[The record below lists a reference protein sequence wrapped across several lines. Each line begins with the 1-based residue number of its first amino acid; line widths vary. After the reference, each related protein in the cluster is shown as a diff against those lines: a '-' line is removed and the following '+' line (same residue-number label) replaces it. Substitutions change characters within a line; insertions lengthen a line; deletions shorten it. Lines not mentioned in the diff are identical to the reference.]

1 MTGPDRSIYITSKKM
16 PDQHTILKLLPHFLL
31 PCSGHHTTSFSS
43 SSFSSC
49 KVEIGK
55 EVELDVDLYSLWG
68 EVSAVFHNF
77 QLCGKIQGNL
87 VMAFDPFAAVHPRK
101 LIELLLDAEPERE
114 RILDHFSAQ
123 NSFSLT
129 NHHPLE
135 LIYNLSSPS
144 PQYLW
149 FHLFFGEKVQFV
161 RNFKSETQK
170 TSYFSFS
177 ATKARYII

>member
-1 MTGPDRSIYITSKKM
+1 MFEPNKSEWKNYWPLDVFPTFLRKYVFDGWCRLVRSEKEGGGGFDRTRPLNLHHVKENARSTHNS
-16 PDQHTILKLLPHFLL
+16 QTLASLFVTKLWSSCHIFFLL
-31 PCSGHHTTSFSS
+31 LLIFFP
-43 SSFSSC
+43 SC

-101 LIELLLDAEPERE
+101 LIELLLDTEPERE

-123 NSFSLT
+123 NS
-129 NHHPLE
+129 
-135 LIYNLSSPS
+135 SS
-144 PQYLW
+144 
-149 FHLFFGEKVQFV
+149 
-161 RNFKSETQK
+161 
-170 TSYFSFS
+170 
-177 ATKARYII
+177 

>member
-1 MTGPDRSIYITSKKM
+1 MNDHWRFFLPFFENMCLMVDVGWWGQRKRGEAVLTGPDRSIYITSKKM

-31 PCSGHHTTSFSS
+31 PCSGHHTTSSSSS

-123 NSFSLT
+123 NS
-129 NHHPLE
+129 
-135 LIYNLSSPS
+135 SS
-144 PQYLW
+144 
-149 FHLFFGEKVQFV
+149 
-161 RNFKSETQK
+161 
-170 TSYFSFS
+170 
-177 ATKARYII
+177 